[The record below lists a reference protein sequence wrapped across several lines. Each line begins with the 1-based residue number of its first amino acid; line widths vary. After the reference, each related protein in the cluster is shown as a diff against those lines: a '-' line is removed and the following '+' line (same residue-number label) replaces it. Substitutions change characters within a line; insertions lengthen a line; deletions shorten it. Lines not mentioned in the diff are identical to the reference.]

1 MNSMPLPDL
10 STNALS
16 IPSQDGPDLLVA
28 ALAYATLGWRVFP
41 LAPRSKRPIRR
52 PGHRAATS
60 DPQIIRAWWAANPTC
75 NIGLATGAGL
85 IVLDIDAL
93 TGGLAWWIRR
103 RALLPPT
110 VTARTGSGGLHLLYQ
125 VPADQIIRNSVGRI
139 ARGVDVRGDGG
150 YVVVPPSIHPSG
162 RPYCWLP
169 GRSPWEYLCAPLPAT
184 LLTRLTRPLSSETPS
199 ITAAQIPMGTRNSTL
214 TSLAGTM
221 RRRNMSPAAITAALL
236 VENATRCVPPL
247 PIAEVQRIVI
257 SVSRYLPA
265 RTRR

>member
-1 MNSMPLPDL
+1 MLLPGL
-10 STNALS
+10 SDSALP
-16 IPSQDGPDLLVA
+16 IPPHDTPDLLAA
-28 ALAYATLGWRVFP
+28 ALAYAGLGWRVFP

-60 DPQIIRAWWAANPTC
+60 DAQTIRTWWAVNPTC

-85 IVLDIDAL
+85 IVLDLDVA
-93 TGGLAWWIRR
+93 GGLTWWMRQ
-103 RALLPPT
+103 RALLPAT
-110 VTARTGSGGLHLLYQ
+110 ATARTGSGGLHLFYQ
-125 VPADQIIRNSVGRI
+125 VPTDRVVRNSVGRI
-139 ARGVDVRGDGG
+139 ARGVDVRGEGG
-150 YVVVPPSIHPSG
+150 YIVAPPSIHPSG

-169 GRSPWEYLCAPLPAT
+169 GRSPWEYPCASLPAA
-184 LLTRLTRPLSSETPS
+184 LLARLIMPLKGGTAPATSS
-199 ITAAQIPMGTRNSTL
+199 QIPVGTRNNTL

-247 PIAEVQRIVI
+247 PLAEVHRIVT

-265 RTRR
+265 SAHR